1 MPGLANWFSIE
12 KFGAFY
18 SKGVHIQFQK
28 QVKCWWGLKSLPQ
41 STKYLG
47 VTLFLSHNKKK
58 DFSYVKEKL
67 ESKTSS
73 WKSKSLSWM
82 GRATPSYPI
91 AAFQLPKSLCE
102 EIDSCVKR
110 YSWAPK
116 KEAPYY

>member
-1 MPGLANWFSIE
+1 L
-12 KFGAFY
+12 
-18 SKGVHIQFQK
+18 
-28 QVKCWWGLKSLPQ
+28 WGLKILPQ

-73 WKSKSLSWM
+73 WKSKSLLWM

-102 EIDSCVKR
+102 EMDSCVKCFW
-110 YSWAPK
+110 WAPK
-116 KEAPYY
+116 KEAPYYYAPTAW